1 MSDLTPIWFLVAMI
15 LVGGAIAA
23 VGDWIGRKIGKS
35 RRRFGRLRPRHTAIL
50 FTFFAGAAGV
60 LISILAISAASK
72 EAREWIL
79 QGNALRAQVAALETR
94 LATERKNLEAAE
106 KRSENAL
113 ADAQEQEKKLQNAN
127 KELKNA
133 QADTR
138 RLTDQARSL
147 RADAD
152 RLKREVTTFRS
163 RLSQAS
169 VDQKRLQA
177 QVSELNKTSTQ
188 LSANNRYLS
197 EQSAKIIQQNG
208 ELTNTRRELEAD
220 ADRLKAEVNS
230 LRTAATDAQEDRR
243 LAEEQRR
250 IVADELQRALRSL
263 TDIEDQLAFASR
275 TLQNQRAIIQD
286 LQLASR
292 LNELMFRRNDEL
304 ARKAVD
310 GPFTAT
316 NARTFILALTVD
328 AADRAREEGAE
339 PPNDAAGFASIQLDE
354 GFVTSEQQLNE
365 AIAKLNGR
373 SGPTLLIARALLNAF
388 ERERVPLSIEVLPNP
403 VVYEAGEMVGELR
416 IEPGLSNSEILRRIE
431 QYLQTTL
438 RNEAIRDGII
448 PVIGPDAGLG
458 SLSPDATL
466 EAVNI
471 IREANRTARVQFL
484 TTRLTRA
491 GDSLDL
497 TLRIR

>member
-1 MSDLTPIWFLVAMI
+1 MNDLTPIWFLVTMI

-50 FTFFAGAAGV
+50 FSFFAGSAGV
-60 LISILAISAASK
+60 LISILAISATSK

-79 QGNALRAQVAALETR
+79 QGNALKAQVDALETR

-152 RLKREVTTFRS
+152 RLKREVGTFRS
-163 RLSQAS
+163 RLNQAS

-208 ELTNTRRELEAD
+208 ELTNT
-220 ADRLKAEVNS
+220 
-230 LRTAATDAQEDRR
+230 
-243 LAEEQRR
+243 
-250 IVADELQRALRSL
+250 
-263 TDIEDQLAFASR
+263 
-275 TLQNQRAIIQD
+275 
-286 LQLASR
+286 
-292 LNELMFRRNDEL
+292 
-304 ARKAVD
+304 
-310 GPFTAT
+310 
-316 NARTFILALTVD
+316 
-328 AADRAREEGAE
+328 
-339 PPNDAAGFASIQLDE
+339 
-354 GFVTSEQQLNE
+354 
-365 AIAKLNGR
+365 
-373 SGPTLLIARALLNAF
+373 
-388 ERERVPLSIEVLPNP
+388 
-403 VVYEAGEMVGELR
+403 
-416 IEPGLSNSEILRRIE
+416 
-431 QYLQTTL
+431 
-438 RNEAIRDGII
+438 
-448 PVIGPDAGLG
+448 
-458 SLSPDATL
+458 
-466 EAVNI
+466 
-471 IREANRTARVQFL
+471 
-484 TTRLTRA
+484 
-491 GDSLDL
+491 
-497 TLRIR
+497 